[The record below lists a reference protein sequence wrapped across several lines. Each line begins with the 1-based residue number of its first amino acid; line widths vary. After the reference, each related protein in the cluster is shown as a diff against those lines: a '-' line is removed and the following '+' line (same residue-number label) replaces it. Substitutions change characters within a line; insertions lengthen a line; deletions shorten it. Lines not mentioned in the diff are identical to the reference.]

1 MKIDSIQLI
10 KDLSNASGISG
21 FEDEVLE
28 MARTY
33 MKDSASVEEDKI
45 RNLYFHRKE
54 NTGNRPVV
62 MIDGHSDELGF
73 MIQSIQPNGALKFL
87 PVGGWQPQAVMGHK
101 VRV

>member
-21 FEDEVLE
+21 FEDDVLDV
-28 MARTY
+28 ARKY
-33 MKDSASVEEDKI
+33 MKDMASVEEDKI